1 MANGKE
7 VNGTQVLV
15 GTVETAV
22 NPLLE
27 IIGGFTSEECVNA
40 IKNNTMRG
48 AVKAYAT
55 ATMKSLNC
63 DWDRAKAIN
72 RMTDEARKEFGTDTR
87 VAEFLGL
94 RSKSEFSKLR
104 RAGALAVAAEKQG
117 IKNLPP
123 LTVVTEM
130 LVLEGKKYGE
140 QNLIPILEYVS
151 ENEMSMR
158 ETRDYVKTFEKPSKK
173 SGKKAGKVSG
183 KKSEKQ
189 DGKSESENY
198 EELIFRLELTV
209 DTKRWNGLSDAEK
222 DEVYGQLN
230 SVLGEWGLN

>member
-15 GTVETAV
+15 GTVETVV
-22 NPLLE
+22 NPLLDT
-27 IIGGFTSEECVNA
+27 INGFTSAECVNA
-40 IKNNTMRG
+40 IKNNTMRS

-55 ATMKSLNC
+55 ATIKGLNS

-72 RMTDEARKEFGTDTR
+72 RMTDETRKEFGSDTR

-130 LVLEGKKYGE
+130 LVLEGEKYGK
-140 QNLIPILEYVS
+140 QNLIPVLKHVT

-158 ETRDYVKTFEKPSKK
+158 ETREYVKTFEKPSKK

-198 EELIFRLELTV
+198 EEPIFRLELTV
-209 DTKRWNGLSDAEK
+209 YTKRWNGLSDAEK